1 MNGLRKL
8 KVLITSSSYLPNI
21 GGIENSLYYLARAGK
36 DDDVTIVTGDKVSKI
51 NGNDYRIPLN
61 CRIIKYKSKISRN
74 SFLNAIYIWVSA
86 FKAYR
91 QIALGGCDVV
101 ITRYHFNTLLC
112 YLAGLRNIKF
122 LVPGLVKHQASSKNL
137 NKLDSSI
144 KSRLSYLYNQLIQYI
159 AFRVSDEIYV
169 FSTSMAEQVKSVYGK
184 CKIIREQ
191 PGVDT
196 ERFAFTA
203 NKSIE
208 SINLLVL
215 SRLNHAKNIEM
226 AIEAISYLPEIYR
239 LKIVGDGPILN
250 QLIELTARLNLVHRI
265 IFEGSHTEVVK
276 FYAEAHLF
284 LLPSVYEPFGQT
296 ILEASSCGVPTVSF
310 DQSLVDTATNDILC
324 GFGTYAIQMTAF
336 EYAKAIKY
344 AYSSYYLLQER
355 SRLDLRNFICARY
368 TWDGLYFQITGRH

>member
-1 MNGLRKL
+1 MNDLRKL

-21 GGIENSLYYLARAGK
+21 GGIENSLYYLAKVGK
-36 DDDVTIVTGDKVSKI
+36 CDDVTIVTGDKVLKV
-51 NGNDYRIPLN
+51 NGNEQRTLLN
-61 CRIIKYKSKISRN
+61 CRIIKYKSTISRS
-74 SFLNAIYIWVSA
+74 SFVNAMYIWVTA

-122 LVPGLVKHQASSKNL
+122 LVPGLVKHQSSSKNL

-169 FSTSMAEQVKSVYGK
+169 FSASMVKQVKSVYGK
-184 CKIIREQ
+184 CKIIRTQ
-191 PGVDT
+191 PGVDA
-196 ERFAFTA
+196 ERFIFAP
-203 NKSIE
+203 NKSIN

-226 AIEAISYLPEIYR
+226 AIEAISYLPDIYQ
-239 LKIVGDGPILN
+239 LKIVGGGPILN
-250 QLIELTARLNLVHRI
+250 QLIELTKRLNLLNRV

-276 FYAEAHLF
+276 FYSDAHLF
-284 LLPSVYEPFGQT
+284 LMPSVYEPFGQT

-310 DQSLVDTATNDILC
+310 DQSLVDTATNDILY
-324 GFGTYAIQMTAF
+324 GFGTYATQMTAF
-336 EYAKAIKY
+336 EYAKTIEY
-344 AYSSYYLLQER
+344 AYRSFYILQER

-368 TWDGLYFQITGRH
+368 TWDSLYFQTTGRH